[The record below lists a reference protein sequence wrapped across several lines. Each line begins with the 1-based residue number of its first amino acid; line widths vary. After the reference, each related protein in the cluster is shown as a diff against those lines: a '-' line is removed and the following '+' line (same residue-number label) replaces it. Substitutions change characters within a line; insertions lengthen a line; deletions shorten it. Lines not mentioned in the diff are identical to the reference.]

1 MNKLKALTTY
11 LLARNLVMP
20 EQLDSWASQVSLDLI
35 WKPDLKGMHF
45 ADMRYSAVVVF
56 ERFADEPG
64 RLMALLAGWLQTYDP
79 DRDGLPNPT
88 FAIDILDNDLAD
100 VEITLEFVESQYLA
114 EDPSGEIEAF
124 DKTWSFIPFDLWVA
138 EKGEVGTRGR

>member
-1 MNKLKALTTY
+1 MNKLKALTSY

-20 EQLDSWASQVSLDLI
+20 EQLDSWASQVNLELI

-56 ERFADEPG
+56 ERFADEPW

-79 DRDGLPNPT
+79 DRDDLPNPT
-88 FAIDILDNDLAD
+88 LAIDILDNDLAD
-100 VEITLEFVESQYLA
+100 VEITLEFVESLYLA
-114 EDPSGEIEAF
+114 EDPDGEIEAF

-138 EKGEVGTRGR
+138 EKGEVATRGR